1 MKFVLSFLFF
11 IGITL
16 SSIHEL
22 EHING
27 EHEHPSCEICSIN
40 DTLSTPEL
48 TECLSLHTYVLQK
61 RKDPKAL
68 FDAFTQNPKHN
79 TPNAPPSFA

>member
-1 MKFVLSFLFF
+1 MKLLLSFLFF

-22 EHING
+22 EHVNG

-40 DTLSTPEL
+40 DTLDTPDFSEDL
-48 TECLSLHTYVLQK
+48 AFNTLLIEK
-61 RKDPKAL
+61 RKDPRISFL
-68 FDAFTQNPKHN
+68 PYIQNPKHN
-79 TPNAPPSFA
+79 TPNAPPLQV